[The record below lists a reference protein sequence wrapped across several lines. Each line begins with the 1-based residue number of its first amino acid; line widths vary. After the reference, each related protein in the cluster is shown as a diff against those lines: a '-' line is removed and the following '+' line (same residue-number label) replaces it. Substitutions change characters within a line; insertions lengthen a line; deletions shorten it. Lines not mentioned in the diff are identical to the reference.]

1 MPHTINHP
9 EVNELAQDLS
19 QYTGESVTQAV
30 TINALRERLEREK
43 EKVDETKQL
52 KEELLRIG
60 RECAALPVLDQRSPD
75 EVLGYTDLGVPS

>member
-9 EVNELAQDLS
+9 EVDELAQELS

-30 TINALRERLEREK
+30 INALRERLDREK
-43 EKVDETKQL
+43 EKVGETKQL
-52 KEELLRIG
+52 KEELLWIG